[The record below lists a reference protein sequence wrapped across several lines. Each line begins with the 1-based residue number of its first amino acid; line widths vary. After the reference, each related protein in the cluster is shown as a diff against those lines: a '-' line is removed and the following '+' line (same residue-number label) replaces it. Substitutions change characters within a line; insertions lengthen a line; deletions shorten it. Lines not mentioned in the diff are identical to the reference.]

1 MMILGGVDLWRLCT
15 SNRSRVCSQRT
26 LRALVRTNKAGHRPR
41 QEAQAGDILGRALY
55 VSLALPVNSIV
66 QSQFNIRGLTVG
78 SAEESW
84 LLEQYMP
91 MLTAALGSRA
101 LYLQLVLLP
110 GSGPGHLHME
120 CRLLQRLGKTDK
132 SGIQSGSGNP
142 GLAPLACVD
151 QISIRGA
158 EAAAR
163 VARPTALSQGKFFR
177 FKGHAALAET
187 GLHHLWTGLG
197 EARCASKPAAAGLE
211 SSGPR
216 CFSRLTRGYAFSR
229 RQGISNRV
237 DWAPFGQL
245 CKTGPRDDGIRT

>member
-1 MMILGGVDLWRLCT
+1 MLGGVDLCRLCT
-15 SNRSRVCSQRT
+15 SNRSRCVAT
-26 LRALVRTNKAGHRPR
+26 LRALVRTDQAGHRPR
-41 QEAQAGDILGRALY
+41 QEAQADDILARVLY

-66 QSQFNIRGLTVG
+66 QSQFNIRGLTLG

-91 MLTAALGSRA
+91 ALTAAQESRA
-101 LYLQLVLLP
+101 LYLQLMLLSGY
-110 GSGPGHLHME
+110 GSGHLHME

-132 SGIQSGSGNP
+132 SRVRSGSGHP

-187 GLHHLWTGLG
+187 NCIIRGRGPVKPDAPRSLQLL
-197 EARCASKPAAAGLE
+197 ASKLLALNE
-211 SSGPR
+211 
-216 CFSRLTRGYAFSR
+216 CFSRLTRGCEFSR
-229 RQGISNRV
+229 MQGISNRV
-237 DWAPFGQL
+237 KWASSGQL